1 MREEATCLRRGQET
15 VIATGD
21 SAKKDGFYG
30 REVLENLEGKFDWKS
45 CEEVDVAGVCGEEM
59 VEVVPVRGI
68 EMRAELRQEIATRCL

>member
-1 MREEATCLRRGQET
+1 ML
-15 VIATGD
+15 
-21 SAKKDGFYG
+21 K
-30 REVLENLEGKFDWKS
+30 NLEGKFDWKS